1 MPTSKNHLFTKIA
14 QQFRHTNSGQI
25 VGNKMLGKIVSFN
38 HPYGCKIGIMAKQ
51 ITKKQ
56 HFAPRFYFK
65 RFAVDNLLQTLDIQK
80 GKIIK
85 ARPYSGVC
93 YADFYY
99 AVETGKEDE
108 TSQVF
113 EQFFGEIEDK
123 FAKEYDNI
131 VEAIQNY
138 KPLTDQ
144 QLDILAW
151 LIASLWI
158 RSPRMRNQVNKT
170 MADSMKRITTMM
182 ASHPNFTDG
191 AKEALEEK
199 GHKVTNEQIED
210 ARKTLESGEYEL
222 SFDNNVNHLQLIA
235 KCEEFHHWF
244 SIKKWRFYLAKGPKK
259 FITTDTPVVEIFNNT
274 GKTMIEKMYSN
285 HIAQRRHYF
294 ALTPEILIEL
304 IDPLKSGKKQK
315 RHAITNDEIIIQY
328 NLLLVRWSKD
338 YAYATNK
345 EYLEDL
351 LPFYTGVP
359 TKVL

>member
-1 MPTSKNHLFTKIA
+1 MTK
-14 QQFRHTNSGQI
+14 Q
-25 VGNKMLGKIVSFN
+25 M
-38 HPYGCKIGIMAKQ
+38 
-51 ITKKQ
+51 TKKQ

-65 RFAVDNLLQTLDIQK
+65 RFAVDNFLQTLDIQK

-85 ARPYSGVC
+85 AQPYSGVC

-108 TSQVF
+108 VSQAF
-113 EQFFGEIEDK
+113 EQFFSEIEDR
-123 FAKEYDNI
+123 FANGYDNI
-131 VEAIQNY
+131 VDAIWNY
-138 KPLTDQ
+138 KPLTDH

-151 LIASLWI
+151 FMASLWI

-170 MADSMKRITTMM
+170 MADGMKQMTTLM
-182 ASHPNFTDG
+182 ASHPNITDG
-191 AKEALEEK
+191 AKEALEKK
-199 GHKVTNEQIED
+199 GHKVTDEQIED
-210 ARKTLESGEYEL
+210 ARKTFESGEYDL
-222 SFDNNVNHLQLIA
+222 TFDNNINHLQLIA
-235 KCEEFHHWF
+235 KCEEFHRWF
-244 SIKKWRFYLAKGPKK
+244 VIKKWRFYLAKGSMK
-259 FITTDTPVVEIFNNT
+259 FITTDTPVVEVFNKT
-274 GKTMIEKMYSN
+274 GKTMVEKMYSN

-315 RHAITNDEIIIQY
+315 RHAITDDEMIIQS

-338 YAYATNK
+338 YAYATSK

-359 TKVL
+359 NEAN

>member
-1 MPTSKNHLFTKIA
+1 MT
-14 QQFRHTNSGQI
+14 
-25 VGNKMLGKIVSFN
+25 
-38 HPYGCKIGIMAKQ
+38 KQ

-56 HFAPRFYFK
+56 HFVPRFYFK
-65 RFAVDNLLQTLDIQK
+65 QFAVDNLLQTLDIQN

-85 ARPYSGVC
+85 AQTYSGVC

-123 FAKEYDNI
+123 FAKEYDNMI
-131 VEAIQNY
+131 DAIWNY
-138 KPLTDQ
+138 RPLTDK

-151 LIASLWI
+151 FMASLWI

-170 MADSMKRITTMM
+170 MADGMKQMTTLM
-182 ASHPNFTDG
+182 ASHPNFTNG
-191 AKEALEEK
+191 AKEALEKE
-199 GHKVTNEQIED
+199 GHKVTAEQIED

-222 SFDNNVNHLQLIA
+222 TFENNINHLNLIA
-235 KCEEFHHWF
+235 HCEEFYRWF
-244 SIKKWRFYLAKGPKK
+244 VIKKWRFYLAKGSKK
-259 FITTDTPVVEIFNNT
+259 FITTDTPVIEVFNNT

-285 HIAQRRHYF
+285 HIAQRRHYL

-304 IDPLKSGKKQK
+304 VDPLISGKKQK
-315 RHAITNDEIIIQY
+315 RHTLADDRAMIEI
-328 NLLLVRWSKD
+328 NRLLVIYSKD
-338 YAYATNK
+338 YAYASSK

-351 LPFYTGVP
+351 LQFYTGKPASV
-359 TKVL
+359 T